1 MQQFEYDITKHLP
14 EKLTQL
20 VYYCSDGGDCNFD
33 QLPSDQLKIFS
44 ETLNERGSEGWE
56 LIQLFFE
63 KDGIVAFWK
72 RAL

>member
-1 MQQFEYDITKHLP
+1 MQQFEYDITKHQP
-14 EKLTQL
+14 EKFTHL

-33 QLPSDQLKIFS
+33 ELPSDQMKILG

-56 LIQLFFE
+56 LIQLFFG
-63 KDGIVAFWK
+63 KDGVVAFWK